1 MTTSRYVHL
10 HVHSHYSLLDGVI
23 PLPVLVQAA
32 KDRGMKALAL
42 TDHGNMFGT
51 VEFHTQCK
59 KHGIKPITGM
69 EAYVT
74 AGSRHDRRQDV
85 RGENFF
91 HLVLLA
97 QNAIGYRNLLRLSSM
112 AYIDGFYYK
121 PRIDHEIL
129 AQHSEGLIGLS
140 ACLSGEVNRA
150 LLHGDDTRAREAVL
164 RYQRI
169 FGPGRFFLELQDH
182 GLAEQRRILEKV
194 PPLAAELGVPLVA
207 TNDIHYL
214 EQRDARS
221 QEVHLCI
228 NTGTTLE
235 DDDRLR
241 METDQFYFRTADE
254 MARVFG
260 DWPEAVTNADEIAA
274 MCDFELELGVS
285 HLPVFHVAGVPKG
298 PEANDP
304 TASEEDNL
312 LLFRKLVREG
322 FDRHY
327 PNAPEPVQ
335 QRLAYEMGVI
345 EKTGFVSYFLIVWD
359 FIRHAREVGV
369 PVGPG
374 RGSAVGSVVSYCLGI
389 TTLCPIRYDL
399 IFERFLNSDRISMPD
414 IDIDF
419 CMEGRE
425 KIIEYVRQKY
435 GRDRVCQIITF
446 GTMAARA
453 VIRDVG
459 RAMAIP
465 LKEVDTIARKI
476 PDTLGIKLQQ
486 AIEQEPELAE
496 LTKDPRY
503 QDFFEVALR
512 LEGLNRH
519 ASTHAAG
526 VVIGD
531 RPLTE
536 LVPLYRNG
544 EEITTQYSMEHL
556 EAIGLLKMDFL
567 GLKTLTIID
576 RALKIIREE
585 SGLDLDIE
593 ALPLDDT
600 KTYDLLAR
608 GDTKGIFQL
617 ESSGMRELL
626 RRMAPDRFDD
636 LIAILALY
644 RPGPLGSGMD
654 KIYVERKHG
663 REAVE
668 YLHPALAPIL
678 SESQGVILYQEQV
691 MRIAHDLAGF
701 TMNEAD
707 SLRKAMGKKRP
718 EILEKFRAKFMDG
731 AEANQICRKIALEI
745 FEQIEHFAKY
755 GFNKSHSTAYALI
768 TYRTA
773 YLKANHPAAFMAAV
787 LSCEIATVDRVVDY
801 LNETRRMGLTVH
813 PPTLNRSGR
822 NFTVRGGDIHYGLI
836 AVKGVGEKAVDALVE
851 ERDRGGTYR
860 SLFDVARRVDLKA
873 TNKSV
878 FEQLIRCGAL
888 DDLGPS
894 RSRMMGALKDAL
906 EAGNRS
912 QAERRAGQLSLFG
925 DESEAFGV
933 DEEVYPDLP
942 EWSEHDRLA
951 AEKDSLG
958 FYLSGHPLDDR
969 EAELQQLRTHR
980 LSDLGGASDR
990 QKATLGVLISAIR
1003 TKQTKK
1009 GDTMGFLQ
1017 VEDTTGSTEVVLFP
1031 QTYRSQLEVLKV
1043 GAVVLIQGETEV
1055 RDEEVKFRANEII
1068 PYEQAFERLGRR
1080 IGVTFS
1086 VEDSSEDLL
1095 FRVKDV
1101 VGRNP
1106 GKIPLSLVFD
1116 SPAGDRWIVRTSE
1129 SLGVTLSQNLLGELR
1144 AVVGERR
1151 ILIDSENSR

>member
-1 MTTSRYVHL
+1 MTATRYVHL

-23 PLPVLVQAA
+23 PLPVLVEAA

-42 TDHGNMFGT
+42 TDHGNLFGM
-51 VEFHTQCK
+51 VDFHSQCK

-69 EAYVT
+69 EAYIT
-74 AGSRHDRRQDV
+74 AGSRHDRKQDL

-97 QNAIGYRNLLRLSSM
+97 QNETGYRNLLRLSSL

-129 AQHSEGLIGLS
+129 EQHAEGLIGLS

-169 FGPGRFFLELQDH
+169 FGPGRFFLEIQDH
-182 GLAEQRRILEKV
+182 GLSEQRRILEKV
-194 PPLAAELGVPLVA
+194 PPLAAELGIPLVA

-214 EQRDARS
+214 EQKDARA

-285 HLPVFHVAGVPKG
+285 HLPIFHVAGIPDAAHAKA
-298 PEANDP
+298 PADLER
-304 TASEEDNL
+304 DNL
-312 LLFRKLVREG
+312 ELFRELVREG
-322 FDRHY
+322 FERLY
-327 PNAPEPVQ
+327 PSASADVEK
-335 QRLAYEMGVI
+335 RLAYEMGVI

-359 FIRHAREVGV
+359 FIRHAREIGV

-374 RGSAVGSVVSYCLGI
+374 RGSAVGSLVSYCLGI

-425 KIIEYVRQKY
+425 KVIEYVRQKY
-435 GRDRVCQIITF
+435 GKDRVCQIITF

-465 LKEVDTIARKI
+465 LKEVDAIAKKI
-476 PDTLGIKLQQ
+476 PETLGIKLQQ
-486 AIEQEPELAE
+486 AIELEPELAE
-496 LTKDPRY
+496 LAKDPRY
-503 QDFFEVALR
+503 HDYFEVALR

-576 RALKIIREE
+576 RAVKIIREE
-585 SGLDLDIE
+585 TGLVLDLDHL
-593 ALPLDDT
+593 ALDDT
-600 KTYDLLAR
+600 PTYELLAR
-608 GDTKGIFQL
+608 GETKGIFQL

-626 RRMAPDRFDD
+626 RRMSPDRFDD

-718 EILEKFRAKFMDG
+718 EILAKFRAKFLDG
-731 AEANQICRKIALEI
+731 AEANGIARKIALEI

-787 LSCEIATVDRVVDY
+787 LSCEISTVDRVVDY
-801 LNETRRMGLTVH
+801 LNETRRKDLKVH
-813 PPTLNRSGR
+813 PPALNQSGR

-836 AVKGVGEKAVDALVE
+836 AVKGVGEKA
-851 ERDRGGTYR
+851 
-860 SLFDVARRVDLKA
+860 
-873 TNKSV
+873 
-878 FEQLIRCGAL
+878 
-888 DDLGPS
+888 
-894 RSRMMGALKDAL
+894 
-906 EAGNRS
+906 
-912 QAERRAGQLSLFG
+912 
-925 DESEAFGV
+925 
-933 DEEVYPDLP
+933 
-942 EWSEHDRLA
+942 
-951 AEKDSLG
+951 
-958 FYLSGHPLDDR
+958 
-969 EAELQQLRTHR
+969 
-980 LSDLGGASDR
+980 
-990 QKATLGVLISAIR
+990 
-1003 TKQTKK
+1003 
-1009 GDTMGFLQ
+1009 
-1017 VEDTTGSTEVVLFP
+1017 
-1031 QTYRSQLEVLKV
+1031 
-1043 GAVVLIQGETEV
+1043 
-1055 RDEEVKFRANEII
+1055 
-1068 PYEQAFERLGRR
+1068 
-1080 IGVTFS
+1080 
-1086 VEDSSEDLL
+1086 
-1095 FRVKDV
+1095 
-1101 VGRNP
+1101 
-1106 GKIPLSLVFD
+1106 
-1116 SPAGDRWIVRTSE
+1116 
-1129 SLGVTLSQNLLGELR
+1129 
-1144 AVVGERR
+1144 
-1151 ILIDSENSR
+1151 